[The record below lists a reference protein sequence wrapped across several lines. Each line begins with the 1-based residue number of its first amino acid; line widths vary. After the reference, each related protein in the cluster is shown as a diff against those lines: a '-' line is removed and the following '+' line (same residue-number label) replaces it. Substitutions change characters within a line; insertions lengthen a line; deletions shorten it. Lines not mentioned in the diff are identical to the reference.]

1 MKLKRET
8 IEVVVKVG
16 VAYDPSCAGAR
27 AWVAEEALRECFTR
41 PYTVQGQHAT
51 NGSYRINRGKAR
63 LA

>member
-8 IEVVVKVG
+8 IEVVVKVV

-27 AWVAEEALRECFTR
+27 QWVTEEVLWECFKR
-41 PYTVQGQHAT
+41 PYRISGQHAT
-51 NGSYRINRGKAR
+51 NGNYRINRGKAR